1 LPPLAGPFYICRSWR
16 RKRGE
21 RLAQNSRKQIE
32 EEEEEEEL
40 AGHQGE
46 RERGGVQGVEVED
59 DLCVRA

>member
-1 LPPLAGPFYICRSWR
+1 LPELEKKEG
-16 RKRGE
+16 GE
-21 RLAQNSRKQIE
+21 ARQNSRKQIEEEE